1 MLKRT
6 RKKLLNLQFSQ
17 QLIII
22 FIIAVILMSTLVSFA
37 VGRTSN
43 DILKKQMRAQ
53 GMQITQTFAR
63 QSKLAL
69 LYQSEYAALDA
80 VKSIAGFPDIE
91 VIELKAA
98 DGTVLYRIRDIDRPT
113 AEPVIHNNSTID
125 IYEDEIEW
133 VFSAP
138 VFSDANFDEELTDI
152 YQEAEGVNT
161 LLGYVTLSMS
171 KKTLHLMQQKTYQ
184 ISFIVAFV
192 IAVLIIIVLYRI
204 SKRIT
209 KPVEQLALV
218 MAQAEE
224 GNTSIRA
231 TLEGQPDVAK
241 MQHAFNTMMD
251 GIEHREEDLKTA
263 HDKALETARVKGE
276 FVANVTH
283 ELRTPLNAV
292 LGMMDLL
299 SETRLNAR
307 QAEYIDIA
315 KNSGENLL
323 DLIEDILDFAKME
336 SGNMDVNLKEV
347 DIRDL
352 AEEVIQL
359 LSPQALRKK
368 LNVGY
373 DIEDHAASCLVPI
386 DTTKVR
392 QVLINLLGNAIK
404 FTDSGEV
411 FLRVRYKRGPQPEV
425 EFEVRDTGIG
435 ITEKSQLTIFD
446 AFTQADS
453 STTKA
458 YTGTGLGLTI
468 CKQIVELMNG
478 DITLHSLPGK
488 GSTFT
493 FNIPVEHITSDSHLN
508 TGLSLDEQKYALL
521 ITSSTIIRLFTS
533 STIQNNDYLCI
544 TTGSLRAA
552 QLEISRLEKA
562 DISFEFIII
571 DEELYYLNEVEF
583 QPLLSMLA
591 SHHKATIAILVNP
604 YRSLQLEAHRFLT
617 IEKPLLRSSFDQLI
631 NIKDSNIADNSQQR
645 TIRSTSQPST
655 QELNKYILIVDDNR
669 VNQQVA
675 REMLNKLGYRSDI
688 AINGQDAVSKVMRQ
702 NYDLI
707 LMDCNMPVMD
717 GFEATQEIRKLK
729 NNAHLPIIAM
739 SANTSDADKDKYLHA
754 GMNSSIG
761 KPLRLNKLRDE
772 LIAWISNPQLLNQEQ
787 NSTLTEPSIPEKVE
801 VLAYDPQIMEELFEG
816 IGDVVIKML
825 EAFLEDSPIYIDSL
839 KQALQRGSSK
849 NVRELAHTLKGSAS
863 NFGAIN
869 FLETAKIIEHL
880 AKNQQLHQCDI
891 YVEALI
897 DDFDVL
903 KRDIENNI
911 LSPLSNPE
919 DLHQRKHKL
928 LIVDDD
934 RTIRL
939 ALKNIFTDQQ
949 FLIFEARN
957 GQQAIS
963 FCKHDTPDIILMD
976 AIMPEVD
983 GFEACKTIRALPNLN
998 ETPIL
1003 MITSLEDD
1011 EAINQAFSSGATD
1024 YITKP
1029 LNFTV
1034 LKERVSRLLQ
1044 ANRVEKRVKEL
1055 AYHDSLTGLPNRS
1068 KLMQDLRII
1077 LNRAKLDNT
1086 NFAVLFL
1093 DLDHFKNIN
1102 DSLGHNIGDLLLKA
1116 VADRLQSAVRESD
1129 FVARLGGDEFTVI
1142 LENIEGTDAISTIAQ
1157 NICTSLSS
1165 PFAFI
1170 QQKMFVTASVGI
1182 SVYPDDGADVNALL
1196 KHADLA
1202 MFSAKK
1208 SRNNYSF
1215 YQQGMED
1222 QVARRMELENELR
1235 YAINHDQLVLYYQP
1249 QVELKSNRVVAAE
1262 TLVRWEHPKH
1272 GFLSPAE
1279 FIPLA
1284 EETGLIKDLTFWVIR
1299 EAFDQI
1305 RDWKSQNF
1313 DVKLSI
1319 NLSAKDLESPGTL
1332 SEYLNYQLEKTGI
1345 SPDLVELEL
1354 TESMLMD
1361 DPEKS
1366 KNELLALKDM
1376 GFVLAID
1383 DFGTGYSSLNYLKN
1397 LPVDIL
1403 KIDRSF
1409 IQEIEINADDKP
1421 IVKGII
1427 ALADSLGLTTIAEG
1441 VENEQQRSIIQE
1453 LGCNTIQGYL
1463 ISRPLP
1469 REEFE
1474 RSYLD
1479 AFKVRGQSHRNKQR
1493 DKTTSENQDNSRR

>member
-1 MLKRT
+1 MLKST
-6 RKKLLNLQFSQ
+6 GKKLLNLKFNQ
-17 QLIII
+17 QLIIV
-22 FIIAVILMSTLVSFA
+22 FIIAVILMSTLLSYT
-37 VGRTSN
+37 VGKISN
-43 DILKKQMRAQ
+43 DILKKQMRVQ
-53 GMQITQTFAR
+53 GMQITQTFSA

-69 LYQSEYAALDA
+69 LYQSEYAAEDA

-91 VIELKAA
+91 VIELKAV
-98 DGTVLYRIRDIDRPT
+98 DGTILY
-113 AEPVIHNNSTID
+113 STRNIKIEATETVTHESTSID
-125 IYEDEIEW
+125 IFENDREW
-133 VFSAP
+133 IFSAP
-138 VFSDANFDEELTDI
+138 VLSKGDSDEELTDI
-152 YQEAEGVNT
+152 CQDDEQAQT

-171 KKTLHLMQQKTYQ
+171 KKTLHLMQKRTYQ
-184 ISFIVAFV
+184 TSFIVAFA
-192 IAVLIIIVLYRI
+192 IAILIILTLYRI
-204 SKRIT
+204 SRRLT
-209 KPVEQLALV
+209 RPVEQLALV
-218 MAQAEE
+218 MGQAEE

-231 TLEGQPDVAK
+231 TLEGQPDVAR

-251 GIEHREEDLKTA
+251 GIENREAELKQA

-323 DLIEDILDFAKME
+323 DLIEDILDFSKME
-336 SGNMDVNLKEV
+336 SGNMDINLKEI

-352 AEEVIQL
+352 TEEIIQL

-368 LNVGY
+368 LNFGY
-373 DIEDHAASCLVPI
+373 DIEEHAASFLIAI
-386 DTTKVR
+386 DITKVR

-404 FTDSGEV
+404 FTDIGEV
-411 FLRVRYKRGPQPEV
+411 FLRIRFKHGPLPEV

-435 ITEKSQLTIFD
+435 ITENNQSTIFD

-453 STTKA
+453 STTRA
-458 YTGTGLGLTI
+458 YTGTGLGLAI
-468 CKQIVELMNG
+468 CKELVKLMNG
-478 DITLHSLPGK
+478 NITLHSVPGK

-493 FNIPVEHITSDSHLN
+493 FNIPVEHITSDPHLN
-508 TGLSLDEQKYALL
+508 TRLSLDDQKHALL

-533 STIQNNDYLCI
+533 SAIQANDFLCI

-562 DISFEFIII
+562 DINFELIII
-571 DEELYYLNEVEF
+571 DEELYYLNEDEF
-583 QPLLSMLA
+583 LPLLSKLA
-591 SHHKATIAILVNP
+591 SHDNVTIAILVNP
-604 YRSLQLEAHRFLT
+604 YRSLQLETHRFLT

-631 NIKDSNIADNSQQR
+631 KIKDGNIDDSPQPR
-645 TIRSTSQPST
+645 IIRSTSPLTT
-655 QELNKYILIVDDNR
+655 QEVNKYILIVDDNR

-688 AINGQDAVSKVMRQ
+688 AINGQDAVTKVTRHD
-702 NYDLI
+702 YDLV

-717 GFEATQEIRKLK
+717 GFEATQEIRKLENK
-729 NNAHLPIIAM
+729 SHLPIIAM
-739 SANTSDADKDKYLHA
+739 SANTSDSDKENYSLA
-754 GMNSSIG
+754 GMNGSIG

-772 LIAWISNPQLLNQEQ
+772 LLTWTSNTQITNP
-787 NSTLTEPSIPEKVE
+787 EPSIALAEPTKPETTKA
-801 VLAYDPQIMEELFEG
+801 LAYEPQVMDELFEG

-839 KQALQRGSSK
+839 KQALQRGSAK

-880 AKNQQLHQCDI
+880 ANNQQLHQCDI
-891 YVEALI
+891 YIEALT
-897 DDFDVL
+897 DDFDIL

-911 LSPLSNPE
+911 LNPLSNPD

-939 ALKNIFTDQQ
+939 ALKNIFTDQR
-949 FLIFEARN
+949 FIIFEARN

-963 FCKHDTPDIILMD
+963 FCKNDTPDIILMD
-976 AIMPEVD
+976 AIMPDVD

-1011 EAINQAFSSGATD
+1011 NAINKAFSAGATD

-1142 LENIEGTDAISTIAQ
+1142 LENIEDSDAISNIAQ

-1170 QQKMFVTASVGI
+1170 QQKMFVTTSVGI
-1182 SVYPDDGADVNALL
+1182 SVYPDDGTDVNALL

-1208 SRNNYSF
+1208 SRNNYCF

-1235 YAINHDQLVLYYQP
+1235 YAINHDQLLLHYQP
-1249 QVELKSNRVVAAE
+1249 QVELKSNSVVAAE
-1262 TLVRWEHPKH
+1262 TLIRWKHPEH
-1272 GFLSPAE
+1272 GFLNPAE

-1284 EETGLIKDLTFWVIR
+1284 EETGLIKELTFWVIR
-1299 EAFDQI
+1299 EAFNQI
-1305 RDWKSQNF
+1305 KKWQNQNF

-1319 NLSAKDLESPGTL
+1319 NLSAKDLESPGVL
-1332 SEYLNYQLEKTGI
+1332 SDYLYYQLEETGI
-1345 SPDLVELEL
+1345 SSDLIELEL
-1354 TESMLMD
+1354 TESMLMN
-1361 DPEKS
+1361 DPDKS
-1366 KNELLALKDM
+1366 KKELLALKDM

-1441 VENEQQRSIIQE
+1441 VENEKQRAIIQE

-1463 ISRPLP
+1463 ISRPLS

-1474 RSYLD
+1474 RSYLE
-1479 AFKVRGQSHRNKQR
+1479 AFKTRGQSHKNKQR
-1493 DKTTSENQDNSRR
+1493 EKSTSKDPDISRH

>member
-6 RKKLLNLQFSQ
+6 GNKLLNLRFSQ
-17 QLIII
+17 QLIIV
-22 FIIAVILMSTLVSFA
+22 FTIAAILMSTLVSYA

-43 DILKKQMRAQ
+43 DILKKQMHAQ
-53 GMQITQTFAR
+53 GLQITQTFAS

-69 LYQSEYAALDA
+69 LYQSEYAAQDA
-80 VKSIAGFPDIE
+80 VKAIAGFPDIE
-91 VIELKAA
+91 VIQLKAT
-98 DGTVLYRIRDIDRPT
+98 DGTVLYNTRDIDRES
-113 AEPVIHNNSTID
+113 AETITHKETNIRVFENSN
-125 IYEDEIEW
+125 EW
-133 VFSAP
+133 LFLAP
-138 VFSDANFDEELTDI
+138 VFFEAGFDEEFSDI
-152 YQEAEGVNT
+152 YQDADESST

-171 KKTLHLMQQKTYQ
+171 KKTLHFMQRRTYQ
-184 ISFIVAFV
+184 TSFIVAFTLG
-192 IAVLIIIVLYRI
+192 ILIIATLFRI
-204 SKRIT
+204 SRRVT
-209 KPVEQLALV
+209 KPFEQLAVV
-218 MAQAEE
+218 MGQAEQ
-224 GNTSIRA
+224 GNTAIRA
-231 TLEGQPDVAK
+231 ALEGQPDVAK

-251 GIEHREEDLKTA
+251 GIESREDELQSA

-276 FVANVTH
+276 FVTNVTH

-292 LGMMDLL
+292 LGMMDLI
-299 SETRLNAR
+299 SETRLNTR

-323 DLIEDILDFAKME
+323 ELIEDILDFSKME
-336 SGNMDVNLKEV
+336 SGNMDIHLKEI

-359 LSPQALRKK
+359 LSSQALSKK
-368 LNVGY
+368 LNFGY
-373 DIEDHAASCLVPI
+373 DIEDNAVSSLVSI

-411 FLRVRYKRGPQPEV
+411 FLRIRYKRGPNPEL

-435 ITEKSQLTIFD
+435 IQEKSQLTIFD

-468 CKQIVELMNG
+468 CQQIIELMNG
-478 DITLHSLPGK
+478 TISLHSVPDK

-493 FNIPVEHITSDSHLN
+493 FNIPVEHITTSSEVSI
-508 TGLSLDEQKYALL
+508 GLSLDEQKHALL
-521 ITSSTIIRLFTS
+521 ITSSVIVRLFTTS
-533 STIQNNDYLCI
+533 AIQNMDLLCI
-544 TTGSLRAA
+544 TAGSLRAA
-552 QLEISRLEKA
+552 QLEIARLEKS
-562 DISFEFIII
+562 DICFEYIII
-571 DEELYYLNEVEF
+571 DEEIYYLNENEF
-583 QPLLSMLA
+583 HPLLSKLA
-591 SHHKATIAILVNP
+591 TSQGATIAILVNP
-604 YRSLQLEAHRFLT
+604 FRSLKLKPHRFFS
-617 IEKPLLRSSFDQLI
+617 IEKPLLRPSFDQLI
-631 NIKDSNIADNSQQR
+631 DLKNQPQTDSPQQLI
-645 TIRSTSQPST
+645 IRSPQQPT
-655 QELNKYILIVDDNR
+655 NLEHNRHVLIVDDNR

-688 AINGQDAVSKVMRQ
+688 AINGQDAVSKSHRTH
-702 NYDLI
+702 YDLI

-717 GFEATQEIRKLK
+717 GYEATQEIRKRVDEK
-729 NNAHLPIIAM
+729 HLPIIAM
-739 SANTSDADKDKYLHA
+739 SANTSDEDNEKCLLA
-754 GMNSSIG
+754 GMDGAIG

-772 LIAWISNPQLLNQEQ
+772 LISWLS
-787 NSTLTEPSIPEKVE
+787 EPDTNREAPNASLVPVIKAEKIE
-801 VLAYDPQIMEELFEG
+801 VLAYDPRVMEDLFEG

-869 FLETAKIIEHL
+869 FLETARIIEHL
-880 AKNQQLHQCDI
+880 ANNRQLHQCDI
-891 YVEALI
+891 YIEALV
-897 DDFDVL
+897 DDFEIL

-911 LSPLSNPE
+911 LNPLSNAGQS
-919 DLHQRKHKL
+919 HQSKHKL

-939 ALKNIFTDQQ
+939 ALKNIFTEQN

-963 FCKHDTPDIILMD
+963 FCKQDNPDLILMD

-983 GFEACKTIRALPNLN
+983 GFEACRNIRSLPNFS
-998 ETPIL
+998 EIPIL
-1003 MITSLEDD
+1003 MVTSLDD
-1011 EAINQAFSSGATD
+1011 DDAINKAFSSGATD

-1044 ANRVEKRVKEL
+1044 ANRVEKRVREL

-1077 LNRAKLDNT
+1077 LNRAKLDNSQ
-1086 NFAVLFL
+1086 FAVLFL

-1116 VADRLQSAVRESD
+1116 VADRLLSAVRESD

-1142 LENIEGTDAISTIAQ
+1142 LENIEDPDAIATIAQ
-1157 NICTSLSS
+1157 NICSSLSS
-1165 PFAFI
+1165 PFVFI

-1182 SVYPDDGADVNALL
+1182 SIYPDDGDDINALL

-1222 QVARRMELENELR
+1222 QVARRLELEHELR
-1235 YAINHDQLVLYYQP
+1235 HAISHEQLVLYYQP
-1249 QVELKSNRVVAAE
+1249 QLELKSDSVIAAE
-1262 TLVRWEHPKH
+1262 TLIRWEHPTH

-1299 EAFDQI
+1299 QAFEQI
-1305 RDWKSQNF
+1305 AEWQSQNF

-1319 NLSAKDLESPGTL
+1319 NLSAKDLETPDAL
-1332 SEYLNYQLEKTGI
+1332 SDFLAYQLEKTGI
-1345 SPDLVELEL
+1345 SPALIELEL

-1366 KNELLALKDM
+1366 KKELLALKDM

-1409 IQEIEINADDKP
+1409 IKEIEINPDDKP

-1441 VENEQQRSIIQE
+1441 VENEQQRTIIHE
-1453 LGCNTIQGYL
+1453 LGCDTIQGYL

-1474 RSYLD
+1474 ERYLKE
-1479 AFKVRGQSHRNKQR
+1479 FKVRGKSHRKKQR
-1493 DKTTSENQDNSRR
+1493 DKNETDNPKNSRH